1 MPVDL
6 KKIDKKKAG
15 IIVVAIVAGL
25 VAVALTNNYINSQV
39 SQGANPEALEQ
50 IMGKIKQ
57 LEQNDQALYEK
68 QKAAAQQLSQQISA
82 VSQQAAQRPA
92 ARAIE
97 EKQPSADSLALRTPP
112 GKRAITIKIQTL
124 AAVGGLL
131 NPGDYVDILAHLDIP
146 LDLEDPARAF
156 KTIVTLFQQIQ
167 VLAIGTNV
175 SQPSDFESHQKSAS
189 LSITL
194 AVDPQQAELLT
205 FAEKNGKLQLA
216 LRSPEEKS
224 AYQVEPANWGALEKY
239 LQETQGIDINAPAE
253 PNQAKKKV
261 SKPSKKDPSQNIQI
275 IRAGKP
281 DGGK

>member
-15 IIVVAIVAGL
+15 IIIVAIVAGL
-25 VAVALTNNYINSQV
+25 GAVALTNNYINSQV
-39 SQGANPEALEQ
+39 SQGANPEAIEQ
-50 IMGKIKQ
+50 MMGKIQQ

-82 VSQQAAQRPA
+82 VAQQRAQSPTR
-92 ARAIE
+92 E
-97 EKQPSADSLALRTPP
+97 SGEKSPVADSLALRTPSN
-112 GKRAITIKIQTL
+112 KRAITIQIQTL
-124 AAVGGLL
+124 SAVGGLL

-146 LDLEDPARAF
+146 LDLENPAQAF
-156 KTIVTLFQQIQ
+156 KTIVTLFQHVQI
-167 VLAIGTNV
+167 LAIGTNV
-175 SQPSDFESHQKSAS
+175 SQPSDFESHQKAGS
-189 LSITL
+189 LPITF

-205 FAEKNGKLQLA
+205 FAEKNGKLQLI
-216 LRSPEEKS
+216 LRSPEEDLS
-224 AYQVEPANWGALEKY
+224 YQVEPANWGSLEKY

-253 PNQAKKKV
+253 PNQPKKKTATPKRTPAR
-261 SKPSKKDPSQNIQI
+261 SIQV